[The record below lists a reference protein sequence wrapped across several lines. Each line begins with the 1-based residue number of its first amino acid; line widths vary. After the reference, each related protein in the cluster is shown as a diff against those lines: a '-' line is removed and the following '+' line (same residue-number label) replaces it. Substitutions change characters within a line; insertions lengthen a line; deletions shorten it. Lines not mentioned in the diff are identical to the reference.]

1 MWLPWAAAA
10 AAARFVKGGQITISA
25 CSDFSTNGRNFS
37 KNCVVSAGVL
47 YIFQLPAMIGF
58 LIKFVVKSWRRLQS
72 TRQNWQPLSGRCRK
86 ATRAVRDPRRRGP
99 RSEERRVGKEGRS
112 R

>member
-1 MWLPWAAAA
+1 MFGGRMGVGLPWAAAA
-10 AAARFVKGGQITISA
+10 AAARFVKGGQITIPA

-58 LIKFVVKSWRRLQS
+58 LIGFVVKSWRVLRS
-72 TRQNWQPLSGRCRK
+72 MPQNWQPPSGGWRK
-86 ATRAVRDPRRRGP
+86 AARETPDRHRP
-99 RSEERRVGKEGRS
+99 
-112 R
+112 